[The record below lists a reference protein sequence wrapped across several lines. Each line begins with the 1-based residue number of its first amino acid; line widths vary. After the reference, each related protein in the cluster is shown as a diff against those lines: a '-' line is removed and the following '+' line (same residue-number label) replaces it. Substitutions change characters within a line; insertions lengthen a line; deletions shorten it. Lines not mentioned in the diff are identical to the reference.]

1 MKNSFNKRLS
11 APEGVPRPSPILVLA
26 GPYHT
31 FLRRSDGIRGF
42 HDSMADNEVN
52 SIHSYHDM
60 ASNEHNNICMSLA
73 YNQTDRHPQGIWLP
87 LQYSWGPH
95 PADGRPAQRP
105 ALAGRAAS

>member
-1 MKNSFNKRLS
+1 MYILYVYLIRTYSKVEKCDILTYGGANAKGKRLS

-52 SIHSYHDM
+52 SGMFCVLSRLYWYLLNKCKQHKERI
-60 ASNEHNNICMSLA
+60 
-73 YNQTDRHPQGIWLP
+73 
-87 LQYSWGPH
+87 
-95 PADGRPAQRP
+95 
-105 ALAGRAAS
+105 